1 MSNTALKIRQNA
13 EELKGYLR
21 DLQSWETE
29 IKQKDKAAREGKPA
43 QNPPPVRTAEPVGE
57 GGERKRSHAGMVG
70 ARADEA
76 PASVSTGRPR
86 AYDYRAWDKF
96 DVDKALEDVDQPKST
111 SSSDAIS
118 LDNSVASQTDQEQ
131 SLVEKE
137 KGNAWFKKADY
148 KRSVSCY
155 TRSIQ
160 LDRNNPIL
168 PVNRAMAYLK
178 LSKFSEAEA
187 DCTSCLKLDAKHV
200 KALWRRGIARREL
213 GKFAESKEDFQR
225 ALVLEPTNKAV
236 RDDLSKLLDQTSQMS
251 VESRAKHAREPEE
264 TARPLRRRLEIEEVG
279 DEEARP
285 IIMAFEPHKPSEAAT
300 SSLPSPSAKKPVIT
314 VLKSPKVDATKAPRD
329 KVPSSDVQE
338 SKPSETR
345 VEIPKLSSAPN
356 LATGSFAI
364 PKTMYEFERDWKS
377 IKNDT
382 AMLYGYLKAIN
393 PDNYLK
399 IFKNSLESDY
409 LIKILLVMQQH
420 APEHNEADAAYLSM
434 RALSR
439 LPRFGMTLMFLS
451 KREKQVI
458 RDLISWLRSRLGNDV
473 TYAQDD
479 LSTLEK
485 AYDVRI

>member
-13 EELKGYLR
+13 EELKDYLR

-43 QNPPPVRTAEPVGE
+43 QNPPPVRTAEPAGE

-118 LDNSVASQTDQEQ
+118 LGTSVASQTDQEQ

-148 KRSVSCY
+148 KRAVSCY

-178 LSKFSEAEA
+178 LSN
-187 DCTSCLKLDAKHV
+187 
-200 KALWRRGIARREL
+200 WMQNM
-213 GKFAESKEDFQR
+213 SKRSGDVVLPVENLENLQNPRKR
-225 ALVLEPTNKAV
+225 ALVLVPTNKAV

-279 DEEARP
+279 DEESRP
-285 IIMAFEPHKPSEAAT
+285 IIMDFEPHKPSEAAT
-300 SSLPSPSAKKPVIT
+300 SSLPSPSAKKPVIS
-314 VLKSPKVDATKAPRD
+314 VLKSPKVDAAKAPRD
-329 KVPSSDVQE
+329 KMPSSDVQE